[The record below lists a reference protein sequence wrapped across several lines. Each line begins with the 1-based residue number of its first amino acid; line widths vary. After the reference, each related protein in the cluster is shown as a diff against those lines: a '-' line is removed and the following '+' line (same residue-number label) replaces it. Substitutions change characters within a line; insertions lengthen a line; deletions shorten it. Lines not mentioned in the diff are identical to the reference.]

1 MFDSPVLGSM
11 DIHTAILQE
20 VAKRH
25 ADLING
31 LNAMYATLIEMR
43 YLREDEVLYPPYGV
57 SGKPAVA
64 VQQLQAAGFVPEA
77 IALMELL
84 PYPSNEALEYWS
96 DQEEG
101 VPIAP
106 DSGAMS
112 YLEGHEWDNT
122 IATSRQPLRGGE
134 TGLPAWAFKI
144 TFCGRG
150 WGTEYIYDTRDQRMR
165 RWASKSEHTE
175 YEHQPN
181 RATEESWN
189 LLRNEVLSLDWI
201 PWRDEGE
208 CYQTLNL
215 HARPSLL
222 SGVGAGNRYEE
233 NAGETEMLRDERA
246 KLKQHIE
253 AARMR
258 IPALNAALRSGRERS
273 GTTSAMSVEEL
284 KQLAAEHRIA
294 IEHSPTRE
302 VQPEGW
308 GIGMVLDGV
317 EQNAPD
323 NKALRQKILSM
334 RHASAQQLRE
344 TAIEYGCPI
353 PEVPAPPPA
362 PLAPLDSKLEVAK
375 AVQNTFACKRQL
387 FQDCGWGEEFRG
399 DEFERRREE
408 LLTEYHSFFSLLG
421 PRGQNIHDLEEG
433 AWLRDWFRQK
443 AGEKA
448 V

>member
-1 MFDSPVLGSM
+1 MFDSPVRGSM
-11 DIHTAILQE
+11 DMHTAIPQE

-31 LNAMYATLIEMR
+31 INAMYATLIKMR
-43 YLREDEVLYPPYGV
+43 YLREDEVIYPPYGV
-57 SGKPAVA
+57 CGKPAVA
-64 VQQLQAAGFVPEA
+64 VEQLRAAGFVPEV

-84 PYPSNEALEYWS
+84 PYPSNEALKYWS

-112 YLEGHEWDNT
+112 YLEGHDWDGT
-122 IATSRQPLRGGE
+122 IATSRQPLRAGE

-144 TFCGRG
+144 TFCGSN
-150 WGTEYIYDTRDQRMR
+150 WGTEYLLLAGRMR
-165 RWASKSEHTE
+165 RWASKSENTE

-181 RATEESWN
+181 RATEQSWN
-189 LLRNEVLSLDWI
+189 LLRNEILSLDWI

-208 CYQTLNL
+208 CYRTLNI

-222 SGVGAGNRYEE
+222 SGVGGTNRYEE
-233 NAGETEMLRDERA
+233 YDGESEMMDDQYA

-253 AARMR
+253 AARMS
-258 IPALNAALRSGRERS
+258 IPALNIALKTRRKRP
-273 GTTSAMSVEEL
+273 GTLSIDDL
-284 KQLAAEHRIA
+284 KQLAAEHRIS
-294 IEHSPTRE
+294 IDHSPTRQ

-317 EQNAPD
+317 ERNAPE
-323 NKALRQKILSM
+323 NKALRSKILSM
-334 RHASAQQLRE
+334 RNASAQQLRN
-344 TAIEYGCPI
+344 TAIEYGCEI
-353 PEVPAPPPA
+353 PEVPSPPPA
-362 PLAPLDSKLEVAK
+362 PPLQLDPKVEVAK
-375 AVQNTFACKRQL
+375 AVQNMFAVKRQL
-387 FQDCGWGEEFRG
+387 FRDCGWEERFNG
-399 DEFERRREE
+399 DEFERKRED

-421 PRGQNIHDLEEG
+421 PRGQDIHDAVEG
-433 AWLRDWFRQK
+433 AWLRDWFKQK
-443 AGEKA
+443 AGERA

>member
-1 MFDSPVLGSM
+1 
-11 DIHTAILQE
+11 
-20 VAKRH
+20 
-25 ADLING
+25 
-31 LNAMYATLIEMR
+31 
-43 YLREDEVLYPPYGV
+43 
-57 SGKPAVA
+57 
-64 VQQLQAAGFVPEA
+64 
-77 IALMELL
+77 
-84 PYPSNEALEYWS
+84 
-96 DQEEG
+96 
-101 VPIAP
+101 
-106 DSGAMS
+106 
-112 YLEGHEWDNT
+112 
-122 IATSRQPLRGGE
+122 
-134 TGLPAWAFKI
+134 
-144 TFCGRG
+144 
-150 WGTEYIYDTRDQRMR
+150 
-165 RWASKSEHTE
+165 
-175 YEHQPN
+175 
-181 RATEESWN
+181 
-189 LLRNEVLSLDWI
+189 
-201 PWRDEGE
+201 
-208 CYQTLNL
+208 
-215 HARPSLL
+215 
-222 SGVGAGNRYEE
+222 
-233 NAGETEMLRDERA
+233 
-246 KLKQHIE
+246 
-253 AARMR
+253 MR

-334 RHASAQQLRE
+334 RHASAQQLRD

-375 AVQNTFACKRQL
+375 AVQNMFACKRQL